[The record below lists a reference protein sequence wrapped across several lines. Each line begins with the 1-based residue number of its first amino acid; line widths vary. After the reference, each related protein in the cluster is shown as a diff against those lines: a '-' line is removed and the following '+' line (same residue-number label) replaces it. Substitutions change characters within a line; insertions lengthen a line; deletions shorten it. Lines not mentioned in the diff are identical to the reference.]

1 MGTGGRQITTRG
13 YFIKFK
19 KMSLASME
27 KHLFNLKF
35 AAKDLERCSKK
46 CDKEE
51 KAEKLK
57 LKKAIEKGNHE
68 VARIHAENAIR
79 QKNQSL
85 NYLRMSARVDAT
97 ASRVQSALTTKKV
110 SKSMEGVVKGM
121 SAAMKSM
128 NLEKISGL
136 KDQFE
141 KEFEDLDVQTSV
153 VEGAM
158 NQTTATN
165 IPQDSVES
173 LMKQQADEAGLE
185 LNMDL
190 PSAVNN
196 TIGQSTQVASSEQ
209 DELSQRLARLRQV

>member
-1 MGTGGRQITTRG
+1 
-13 YFIKFK
+13 
-19 KMSLASME
+19 MSAAVME

-35 AAKDLERCSKK
+35 ASKQLLRDSKRCE
-46 CDKEE
+46 KEE
-51 KAEKLK
+51 KAEKTK
-57 LKKAIEKGNHE
+57 LKKAIEKGNME

-79 QKNQSL
+79 KKNESL
-85 NYLRMSARVDAT
+85 NLLRTSARVDAV
-97 ASRVQSALTTKKV
+97 ASRVQTAVTTKRMTQ
-110 SKSMEGVVKGM
+110 SMQGVVKAM
-121 SAAMKSM
+121 DSAMKSM

-136 KDQFE
+136 MDKFE

-153 VEGAM
+153 MEGAM
-158 NQTTATN
+158 SQTTATN
-165 IPQDSVES
+165 VPQDAVES

>member
-1 MGTGGRQITTRG
+1 MGSHKQAVSR
-13 YFIKFK
+13 KLLE
-19 KMSLASME
+19 MSLASME

-35 AAKDLERCSKK
+35 AAKELERCSKK

-97 ASRVQSALTTKKV
+97 ASRVQSALTTKKLT
-110 SKSMEGVVKGM
+110 KSMEGVVKGM
-121 SAAMKSM
+121 SAALKSM

-136 KDQFE
+136 MDQFE

-153 VEGAM
+153 MEGAM
-158 NQTTATN
+158 SQTTATN
-165 IPQDSVES
+165 IPQDSVEV
-173 LMKQQADEAGLE
+173 LMRQAADEAGLE
-185 LNMDL
+185 HGSSRTCSVHSGTNY
-190 PSAVNN
+190 SGISGSGRVV
-196 TIGQSTQVASSEQ
+196 TKTGETQTNL
-209 DELSQRLARLRQV
+209 D